1 MLLSV
6 LGETT
11 NLHQICSLDP
21 QKSSLMHIKKRLKE
35 PFASTVFK
43 VKYFIMAGSFLS
55 FIGFHTTGAC
65 NFPSGHRAYQ
75 KRTVRWVELIP
86 IH

>member
-11 NLHQICSLDP
+11 NLHQICSLDL

-43 VKYFIMAGSFLS
+43 AKYFIMAGSFLS
-55 FIGFHTTGAC
+55 FID
-65 NFPSGHRAYQ
+65 SIRRA
-75 KRTVRWVELIP
+75 RIISIPDTVRIKSER
-86 IH
+86 